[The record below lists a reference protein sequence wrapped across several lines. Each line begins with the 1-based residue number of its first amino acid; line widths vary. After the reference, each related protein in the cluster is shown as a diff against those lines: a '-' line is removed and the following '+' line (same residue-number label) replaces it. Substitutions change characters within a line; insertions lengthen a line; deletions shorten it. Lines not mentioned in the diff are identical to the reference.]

1 MLETAS
7 EEMKTVTMDL
17 TPEMAEYF
25 LTKNDPVTG
34 TKGGQIKNNRPLRAG
49 FVNQLARK
57 IRKGLWQHT
66 HQGIAF
72 YKDGHLADGQ
82 HRLSAI
88 VMANRTVRVN
98 VTFGLDR
105 EVGATIDIGRKRTAG
120 DVLAMSG
127 KAEGNTLAAAV
138 RAIVLYDEGWTKGT
152 HIVDPEEIQAM
163 MERHPDVVDYLQ
175 HGRVLAKEVGMT
187 KGPATAAAYITA
199 LPLEDTYYEG
209 LLSGANLDPGDP
221 RLVLRRVMRNATR
234 MHRNRPMSWQIAVF
248 GTAYLA
254 YQEGRKVSNL
264 AYRSDEKMPAW
275 GRFDTSPGKAPRRR

>member
-7 EEMKTVTMDL
+7 EEMKTVTMDV
-17 TPEMAEYF
+17 TPEMAEFF

-57 IRKGLWQHT
+57 IRNGLWQHT

-88 VMANRTVRVN
+88 VMANRTVTVN

-105 EVGATIDIGRKRTAG
+105 EVGATIDIGKKRTSG

-127 KAEGNTLAAAV
+127 HADGNTLAAAV
-138 RAIVLYDEGWTKGT
+138 RAIALYQEGWTKGT
-152 HIVDPEEIQAM
+152 HPVDPEEIQDM
-163 MERHPDVVDYLQ
+163 IRRHEEIVNFVQ

-187 KGPATAAAYITA
+187 RGPATAAAYITD
-199 LPLEDTYYEG
+199 LPLDDPYYEG
-209 LLSGANLDPGDP
+209 LIVGANLQSGDP
-221 RLVLRRVMRNATR
+221 RLILRRVMRNASR
-234 MHRNRPMSWQIAVF
+234 LHRNRPMPWQIAVF
-248 GTAYLA
+248 GKAYIA
-254 YQEGRKVSNL
+254 YEEGRKVSNL
-264 AYRSDEKMPAW
+264 AYRSDEKMPVW
-275 GRFDTSPGKAPRRR
+275 GRFEVSDSRKRRR